1 MKSLYILCFQLILVS
16 CLPTNEEKA
25 RQEQRILDSITD
37 VKERD
42 ALRAKHFNDSVK
54 LLNIMG
60 EVILIS
66 NKKEIDIGSIPNGVY
81 FLNFETEKYISSKKI
96 VIQH

>member
-42 ALRAKHFNDSVK
+42 ALHAKHFNDSVK
-54 LLNIMG
+54 LLQLRLKVKQDSIFRANQHSDS
-60 EVILIS
+60 LAKIS
-66 NKKEIDIGSIPNGVY
+66 K
-81 FLNFETEKYISSKKI
+81 SKKKPSPSKRKKI
-96 VIQH
+96 K

>member
-42 ALRAKHFNDSVK
+42 ALHAKHFNDSVK
-54 LLNIMG
+54 LLQLRLNVKQDSIFRANQHSDS
-60 EVILIS
+60 LAKIS
-66 NKKEIDIGSIPNGVY
+66 K
-81 FLNFETEKYISSKKI
+81 SKKFG
-96 VIQH
+96 

>member
-54 LLNIMG
+54 LLQLRLNVKQDSIFRANQHSDS
-60 EVILIS
+60 LSKIS
-66 NKKEIDIGSIPNGVY
+66 K
-81 FLNFETEKYISSKKI
+81 SKKKPSPSKRKKNK
-96 VIQH
+96 